1 MKWNFRYH
9 TFDGVHFRQFFVV
22 VVVVLLHFLLF
33 VDFLFSSVGV
43 VVFIM
48 CARKTSQCSAF
59 CLVVLEI
66 FVVIFIFIYH
76 RCVSYARLFW
86 GGWEK
91 LSGVQTLTLL
101 KAIQVDCIS
110 EPKNLYETVNLS
122 HKTVERNGTL
132 RNGCD
137 SNLISENERYAR
149 VCVCVRK
156 ILKLPNQFQHLHT
169 HRHYLCDVVSGKITT
184 TLTLKTTRNY
194 HLSLT
199 TWITELI

>member
-1 MKWNFRYH
+1 MNQTGHLNTSNEIYVFAVDLGFGWNEIF
-9 TFDGVHFRQFFVV
+9 VHFRQFFV

-43 VVFIM
+43 VVFNM

-91 LSGVQTLTLL
+91 LSGIQTLTLL

-137 SNLISENERYAR
+137 SNLISENERYAC
-149 VCVCVRK
+149 VCVCGK
-156 ILKLPNQFQHLHT
+156 YWNYQTNSSIYIHT
-169 HRHYLCDVVSGKITT
+169 DIIYVM
-184 TLTLKTTRNY
+184 
-194 HLSLT
+194 
-199 TWITELI
+199 